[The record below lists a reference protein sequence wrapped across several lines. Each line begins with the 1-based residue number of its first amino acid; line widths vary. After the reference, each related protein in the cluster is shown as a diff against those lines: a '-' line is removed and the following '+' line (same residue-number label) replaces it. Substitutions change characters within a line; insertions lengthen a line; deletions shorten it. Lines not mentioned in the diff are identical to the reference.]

1 MKKQD
6 EEASFLCS
14 ECQRYFDLR
23 LLHSRDKKKYCPT
36 CYVDH
41 YDSWECAE
49 LDSFETDK
57 ESDSLASGQG

>member
-6 EEASFLCS
+6 EGASFLCN

-23 LLHSRDKKKYCPT
+23 LLYSRDKKKYCPT

-41 YDSWECAE
+41 YDSWECTKARGYGQDE
-49 LDSFETDK
+49 GFDSF
-57 ESDSLASGQG
+57 A